1 MEKECG
7 ETLKEGICRSSLGR
21 TELGER
27 LRIARLVID
36 FPESHRLSGGLLP
49 NIYYLSKCELE
60 QGHETAIFTYGRGQF
75 SQEHLDDIP
84 VYRVPKPR
92 ASRIFLGRSLLS
104 AVRKTGFRPDVIHS
118 VNATPLGWLFNR
130 EAAKGL
136 YAKVVLSVHT
146 PVLRHDKFRPEKTY
160 LLNAEYFFLLRRLC
174 RMVDLNVAVSRFVKK
189 ELVAL
194 GVASDRVTIIPSGL
208 NYSLFSEAPRRRTEQ
223 AFFRCLYVGRFARIK
238 SLDVLLGAALYLK
251 QLSVP
256 VKFTLIGGTPRD
268 DDWKKVNSLISEF
281 GLREMVETKQPVPH
295 SELVQYYRSHDCFI
309 LPSSREPLGKVVLE
323 AMASCTPVIAS
334 DSGGIPDLV
343 SNGVNGILFKSQ
355 NSAALAHTIMDLM
368 NRPKDAGKMAL
379 RGKLYAANFDWKEI
393 SRRYVEAFEQVAS
406 G

>member
-1 MEKECG
+1 
-7 ETLKEGICRSSLGR
+7 
-21 TELGER
+21 
-27 LRIARLVID
+27 LRIARLVMD

-75 SQEHLDDIP
+75 SEEQFEEIP
-84 VYRVPKPR
+84 IYRVPKPR
-92 ASRIFLGRSLLS
+92 VSRIFLGRSLLS

-130 EAAKGL
+130 EVAERL
-136 YAKVVLSVHT
+136 HAKVVLSVHT

-160 LLNAEYFFLLRRLC
+160 LLNAEYFFLLRRLS
-174 RMVDLNVAVSRFVKK
+174 RIVDLSIAVSRFVKK
-189 ELVAL
+189 ELVAI

-208 NYSLFSEAPRRRTEQ
+208 NYSLFSEGSRRRCGH
-223 AFFRCLYVGRFARIK
+223 APFRCLYVGRFARIK
-238 SLDVLLGAALYLK
+238 SLDVLLNAASYLK
-251 QLSVP
+251 QLSAP
-256 VKFTLIGGTPRD
+256 VRFTLIGGTPRD
-268 DDWKKVNSLISEF
+268 DDWKKVNRLISEF

-295 SELVQYYRSHDCFI
+295 GELVEYYRSHDCFI

-323 AMASCTPVIAS
+323 AMASCIPVIAS

-343 SNGVNGILFKSQ
+343 SNGINGVLFKSQ
-355 NSAALAHTIMDLM
+355 NPAALAHTIIDLM

-379 RGKLYAANFDWKEI
+379 RGKVYAARFDWKEI
-393 SRRYVEAFEQVAS
+393 SRRYVEAFERVAS
-406 G
+406 R